1 MSRTALSFPVT
12 RLPTLPL
19 ALAAVLALVGCGSSS
34 PPAASTAP
42 LANTADVTTHEPAS
56 TRQHSRAMEEGKRFL
71 EVLGT
76 NAKAAWARDGYL
88 PTVTVPLTPATDC
101 CTEGNDGDRRCT
113 PNIAYWSATPWA
125 DLDFAV
131 EQHHYFQYSYTS
143 TDGKSFTATAVG
155 DLDCDG
161 HRITYTLTGQPV
173 DGDYKIVLLEPDPN
187 DD

>member
-1 MSRTALSFPVT
+1 MARTALSFPVT
-12 RLPTLPL
+12 RLTTLPL
-19 ALAAVLALVGCGSSS
+19 ALALTLGCGSSS
-34 PPAASTAP
+34 PPAPTTAP

-71 EVLGT
+71 EILGA

-113 PNIAYWSATPWA
+113 PNIAYWSATPWP

-143 TDGKSFTATAVG
+143 TDGKAFTATAVG

-161 HRITYTLTGQPV
+161 HRITYTLTGEPV